1 MNIKDLAD
9 MIGTKCLLQVEGT
22 LLIPVRVNDVKQAYG
37 QDRAHISTVN
47 GAGTKWVSVDRL
59 VREHV
64 ALETHGEVITRTSR

>member
-1 MNIKDLAD
+1 MSSTSLDIDPGRGQSK
-9 MIGTKCLLQVEGT
+9 
-22 LLIPVRVNDVKQAYG
+22 RVNDVKQAYG

-64 ALETHGEVITRTSR
+64 ALETHSEIITRTSG